1 MYYDEEDNNK
11 DTGIGENPLI
21 PQEPEQNSP
30 DLSAE
35 SEKMSP
41 TDNSCEQQETFQE
54 TTASPADSYQTMNEK
69 EYKANIKRMKRE
81 YKQFQKD
88 KKQSASFHC

>member
-30 DLSAE
+30 E
-35 SEKMSP
+35 S
-41 TDNSCEQQETFQE
+41 F
-54 TTASPADSYQTMNEK
+54 
-69 EYKANIKRMKRE
+69 RRVRE
-81 YKQFQKD
+81 NVSD
-88 KKQSASFHC
+88 